1 MHNACIVLQKKI
13 NPSDRGVNAVLGTFS
28 ASGYSLSEVRFLL
41 QSDAQSVKQALK
53 TLKES
58 ADTIVLLAD
67 KMALPIAKGYFA
79 EYFNDNTAQN
89 IFGSAGVYRD
99 KKTSLFLLSADETET
114 GVGYVKNVCVP
125 YLQQLLGVR
134 YDKMVIRTVGANE
147 ERVRGLLAQVDNM
160 SGNRLSYQHTRKHD
174 EDVIEIAY
182 DSNTPRM
189 LTDDVLRMLADG
201 FGDTVYALNSDATL
215 EEQLVTLLKLRRRKI
230 SVAESFTGGG
240 IAKRITSVS
249 GASEVYF
256 EGLNT
261 YDELSKIK
269 RLGVSEYTL
278 QTSGAVSDQT
288 AYEMATGLLNT
299 GCCDIAIATTG
310 LAGPKTDRSMLPV
323 GLCFIAVG
331 VKEQV
336 LVYRYK
342 FDGNREEI
350 TEKAINYALYLAY
363 KHLKNL

>member
-1 MHNACIVLQKKI
+1 MNNACIVLQKQI
-13 NPSDRGVNAVLGTFS
+13 NLSARGVNEVLDAFS
-28 ASGYSLSEVRFLL
+28 GCGYSFSYVQFLL
-41 QSDAQSVKQALK
+41 QSDEKSIKACVQKY
-53 TLKES
+53 KES
-58 ADTIVLLAD
+58 ADTIVILAD
-67 KMALPIAKGYFA
+67 KTALPIIKGYLV
-79 EYFNDNTAQN
+79 EYYNDNTAQN
-89 IFGSAGVYRD
+89 IYGGAGIYRD
-99 KKTSLFLLSADETET
+99 KKSTLFLLSADATDT
-114 GVGYVKNVCVP
+114 GEGYVKSVCVP
-125 YLQQLLGVR
+125 YLEQISGVR
-134 YDKMVIRTVGANE
+134 YDKMTVRAVGANE
-147 ERVRGLLAQVDNM
+147 ERVKALLAQTANM
-160 SGNRLSYQHTRKHD
+160 AGDKITCRHTRKCD
-174 EDVIEIAY
+174 EDVIEITY
-182 DSNTPRM
+182 DSNTPKM
-189 LTDDVLRMLADG
+189 LTDDVLRVFADG
-201 FGDTVYALNSDATL
+201 LGDTVYAMNSDNTL

-261 YDELSKIK
+261 YDELSKTK

-278 QTSGAVSDQT
+278 QTVGAVSDQT

-331 VKEQV
+331 IKEQV

-363 KHLKNL
+363 KQLKNL

>member
-1 MHNACIVLQKKI
+1 MKNACIVLQKKI
-13 NPSDRGVNAVLGTFS
+13 NPSDRGVNDVLGAFS
-28 ASGYSLSEVRFLL
+28 GCGYSFSNVQFLL
-41 QSDAQSVKQALK
+41 QTDEKSIKASVQKY
-53 TLKES
+53 KES
-58 ADTIVLLAD
+58 ADMLLVLAD
-67 KMALPIAKGYFA
+67 KTALPIVKGYFA
-79 EYFNDNTAQN
+79 EYYNDNTAQN
-89 IFGSAGVYRD
+89 IYGGAGVYRD
-99 KKTSLFLLSADETET
+99 KKSILFLLSADATDT
-114 GVGYVKNVCVP
+114 GVGYVTNVCVP
-125 YLQQLLGVR
+125 YLQQLSGVR
-134 YDKMVIRTVGANE
+134 YDKMTIRAVGANE
-147 ERVRGLLAQVDNM
+147 ERVKGLLAQAVNM
-160 SGNRLSYQHTRKHD
+160 GSDRLSCRHTRKYD
-174 EDVIEIAY
+174 EDVIEITY
-182 DSNTPRM
+182 DSNTPKM
-189 LTDDVLRMLADG
+189 LIDDVLRLFADG
-201 FGDTVYALNSDATL
+201 LGDTVYALNSDNTL

-240 IAKRITSVS
+240 VAKRITSVS

-256 EGLNT
+256 EGLNA

-278 QTSGAVSDQT
+278 QTAGAVSDQT

-331 VKEQV
+331 IKEQV

-363 KHLKNL
+363 KQLKNL

>member
-1 MHNACIVLQKKI
+1 MNNACIVLQKKI
-13 NPSDRGVNAVLGTFS
+13 NPSENGVAAVLGVFL
-28 ASGYSLSEVRFLL
+28 ANGYSFMDARFIL
-41 QSDAQSVKQALK
+41 QSDEKRVQECIQS
-53 TLKES
+53 LKES
-58 ADTIVLLAD
+58 ADTLLLLAD
-67 KMALPIAKGYFA
+67 KTALPIVKGYISA
-79 EYFNDNTAQN
+79 YYNENTAQN
-89 IFGSAGVYRD
+89 IFGGAGIYRD
-99 KKTSLFLLSADETET
+99 KKSTLFVLSADETDT
-114 GVGYVKNVCVP
+114 GVGYAKNVCVP
-125 YLQQLLGVR
+125 YLQQSSGIRL
-134 YDKMVIRTVGANE
+134 DKMIIRAVGANE
-147 ERVRGLLAQVDNM
+147 ARVKGLLAQAVNI
-160 SGNRLSYQHTRKHD
+160 SGNKLSCYHTRKYD

-189 LTDDVLRMLADG
+189 LTDDVLRLFADG
-201 FGDTVYALNSDATL
+201 LGDTVYALNSDCSL
-215 EEQLVTLLKLRRRKI
+215 EEQLVTLLKLRNRKI

-269 RLGVSEYTL
+269 RLGVTEYTL
-278 QTSGAVSDQT
+278 QTAGAVSDQT
-288 AYEMATGLLNT
+288 AYEMATGLLQT
-299 GCCDIAIATTG
+299 GCCDIAVATTG

-331 VKEQV
+331 TKEQV

-342 FDGNREEI
+342 FDGNRKDI

-363 KHLKNL
+363 KQLKKD

>member
-1 MHNACIVLQKKI
+1 MKSACIVLQEKI
-13 NPSDRGVNAVLGTFS
+13 NPSDSGVAAVLGAFS
-28 ASGYSLSEVRFLL
+28 ASAYSFIDVRFLIHFDEKRVQETL
-41 QSDAQSVKQALK
+41 QNLKDSV
-53 TLKES
+53 
-58 ADTIVLLAD
+58 DVLLFLSE
-67 KMALPIAKGYFA
+67 KTALPQAKEYVKGYFS
-79 EYFNDNTAQN
+79 EDTAQN
-89 IFGSAGVYRD
+89 IFGGAGVYRG
-99 KKTSLFLLSADETET
+99 KTTTLFLLSADSSET
-114 GVGYVKNVCVP
+114 GVGYVKNVCIP
-125 YLQQLLGVR
+125 YLQQSSGVR
-134 YDKMVIRTVGANE
+134 YDKITVRAVGANE
-147 ERVRGLLAQVDNM
+147 ERVNGLLAQAIAI
-160 SGNRLSYQHTRKHD
+160 SGNKISCQHTRKYD
-174 EDVIEIAY
+174 EDVVEITY
-182 DSNTPRM
+182 DSNTPKM
-189 LTDDVLRMLADG
+189 LADDVLRLFADG
-201 FGDTVYALNSDATL
+201 LGDTVYALNDDSTL

-249 GASEVYF
+249 GASQVYF

-278 QTSGAVSDQT
+278 QTVGAVSDQT
-288 AYEMATGLLNT
+288 AYEMATGLLQT

-363 KHLKNL
+363 KHLKKL

>member
-1 MHNACIVLQKKI
+1 MKNACIVLQKNI
-13 NPSDRGVNAVLGTFS
+13 NPSDSGVAAVLGIFS
-28 ASGYSLSEVRFLL
+28 ANGYSFNDVQFLL
-41 QSDAQSVKQALK
+41 QSDEKQI
-53 TLKES
+53 KES
-58 ADTIVLLAD
+58 VQKKMSGVDVLVLIAD
-67 KMALPIAKGYFA
+67 KTALPVAKGYVS
-79 EYFNDNTAQN
+79 EYYNENSAQN
-89 IFGSAGVYRD
+89 IFGGAGIY
-99 KKTSLFLLSADETET
+99 KGQKSTLCLLSADNTET
-114 GVGYVKNVCVP
+114 GAGYAKNVCVP
-125 YLQQLLGVR
+125 YLEQISGVR
-134 YDKMVIRTVGANE
+134 YDKIIIRAVGANE
-147 ERVRGLLAQVDNM
+147 ERVNGLLAQAMQM
-160 SGNRLSYQHTRKHD
+160 SGNKLTCYHTRKYD
-174 EDVIEIAY
+174 EDVIEITY
-182 DSNTPRM
+182 DSNAPKM
-189 LTDDVLRMLADG
+189 LIDDVLRMFSDG
-201 FGDTVYALNSDATL
+201 LGDTVYALNADSTL

-261 YDELSKIK
+261 YDELSKMK

-278 QTSGAVSDQT
+278 QTAGAVSDQT
-288 AYEMATGLLNT
+288 AYEMATGLLDT

-310 LAGPKTDRSMLPV
+310 LAGPKSDRSMLPV

-363 KHLKNL
+363 KHLKKL

>member
-1 MHNACIVLQKKI
+1 MNNVCIVLQKNI
-13 NPSDRGVNAVLGTFS
+13 NPSDSGVAAVLGAFS
-28 ASGYSLSEVRFLL
+28 ANGYAFSDVQFLL
-41 QSDAQSVKQALK
+41 QSDENSVKESVQK
-53 TLKES
+53 RKNS
-58 ADTIVLLAD
+58 ADFLLLLAD
-67 KMALPIAKGYFA
+67 KTALPIVKGYIA
-79 EYFNDNTAQN
+79 EYYNDNFAQN
-89 IFGSAGVYRD
+89 IFGGAGIY
-99 KKTSLFLLSADETET
+99 KAQKSTLFLLSADNTET
-114 GVGYVKNVCVP
+114 GAGYVKNVCMP
-125 YLQQLLGVR
+125 YLEQIRGVR
-134 YDKMVIRTVGANE
+134 YDKTIVRAVGANE
-147 ERVRGLLAQVDNM
+147 ERVNGLLAQAMQM
-160 SGNRLSYQHTRKHD
+160 SGNKLSCFHTRKYD
-174 EDVIEIAY
+174 EDVIEITY
-182 DSNTPRM
+182 DSNAPKM
-189 LTDDVLRMLADG
+189 LIDDVLRTLTEG
-201 FGDTVYALNSDATL
+201 LGDTVYALNADNTL

-278 QTSGAVSDQT
+278 QTAGAVSDQT
-288 AYEMATGLLNT
+288 AYEMATGLLDT

-310 LAGPKTDRSMLPV
+310 LAGPKSDRSMQPV

-363 KHLKNL
+363 KHLKKL